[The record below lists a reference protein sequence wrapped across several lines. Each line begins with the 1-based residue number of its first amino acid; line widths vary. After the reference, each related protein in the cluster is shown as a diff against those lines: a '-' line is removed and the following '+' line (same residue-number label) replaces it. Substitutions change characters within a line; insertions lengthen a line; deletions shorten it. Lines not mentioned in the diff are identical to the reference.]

1 MRPCSMRYKHLH
13 DLRQFLAHVL
23 CYLATPHVTL
33 QVLWTRLP
41 LLNDSPRGVHAQSFN
56 VGVAGDRLVLPTTC
70 LEQWFAKFD
79 AKFKRDPDFLL
90 SNLGDG

>member
-1 MRPCSMRYKHLH
+1 MNGTSDYRIM
-13 DLRQFLAHVL
+13 LRLQHYDVL
-23 CYLATPHVTL
+23 P
-33 QVLWTRLP
+33 
-41 LLNDSPRGVHAQSFN
+41 AQSFN

>member
-1 MRPCSMRYKHLH
+1 MG
-13 DLRQFLAHVL
+13 RQPVAR
-23 CYLATPHVTL
+23 A
-33 QVLWTRLP
+33 
-41 LLNDSPRGVHAQSFN
+41 AQSFN

-70 LEQWFAKFD
+70 LEQWLTKFD

>member
-1 MRPCSMRYKHLH
+1 MRSVVNSCNVK
-13 DLRQFLAHVL
+13 
-23 CYLATPHVTL
+23 CYLPHYALCPRL
-33 QVLWTRLP
+33 QQQCAVL
-41 LLNDSPRGVHAQSFN
+41 SAQSFN

>member
-1 MRPCSMRYKHLH
+1 M
-13 DLRQFLAHVL
+13 
-23 CYLATPHVTL
+23 
-33 QVLWTRLP
+33 LP
-41 LLNDSPRGVHAQSFN
+41 AQSFN

>member
-1 MRPCSMRYKHLH
+1 MACVLCHLANPQH
-13 DLRQFLAHVL
+13 SLHVL
-23 CYLATPHVTL
+23 R
-33 QVLWTRLP
+33 TRLP
-41 LLNDSPRGVHAQSFN
+41 LLNERPQGVHAQSFN
-56 VGVAGDRLVLPTTC
+56 VGVAGDRLVLPTNC

>member
-1 MRPCSMRYKHLH
+1 M
-13 DLRQFLAHVL
+13 
-23 CYLATPHVTL
+23 
-33 QVLWTRLP
+33 
-41 LLNDSPRGVHAQSFN
+41 LLAQSFN